1 MNRGVTWES
10 AAVVVFTQ
18 TRSVYT
24 AQLMFDSGL
33 TVSVGKNQTGV
44 IILKKDSY
52 ICYIFLS
59 DLTIFLVMAS
69 DKRANYSLI
78 AAIT

>member
-24 AQLMFDSGL
+24 AQLMAEPLTVQRFDSF
-33 TVSVGKNQTGV
+33 SWEKP
-44 IILKKDSY
+44 DWSY
-52 ICYIFLS
+52 NTKEGFLYM
-59 DLTIFLVMAS
+59 LHFFV
-69 DKRANYSLI
+69 
-78 AAIT
+78 